1 MVQREVTWRELQTTQ
16 DAKRYVSVRDCPCGR
31 REIPVTDV
39 RVGEGHVQVRIAAS
53 EWLDAE
59 TLAYTGI
66 AFFENVTHP
75 NGAIPATAWS
85 IVISADGY
93 LWERDQLDNWY
104 QQGIEWSE
112 VRSHD
117 SMQALVDEERPIAMF
132 ACVFG
137 QYHEVTIG

>member
-66 AFFENVTHP
+66 AFLENVPHP
-75 NGAIPATAWS
+75 NGVIPATAGS
-85 IVISADGY
+85 IVLSADGY
-93 LWERDQLDNWY
+93 LWERDQLGNWY
-104 QQGIEWSE
+104 QQGVTWTE

-117 SMQALVDEERPIAMF
+117 SMQVLVDEECPIAMF
-132 ACVFG
+132 ARING
-137 QYHEVTIG
+137 AYYEVTNG